1 MHDHGEQCVPAHT
14 VAPATLL
21 ANPAGPDRD
30 LSWLL
35 SSSASGS
42 VVVVDSD
49 RSYLAHWA
57 AEHWASASGARAV
70 FVHCDVDDTAR
81 MSSIQRLVAD
91 APSTD
96 SSVPSADPESTTSGR
111 VGVILIQFN
120 AHDLTAA
127 CLESLYETTYSDKQ
141 VYLLENASSDLST
154 LQLFLEFPRLQVITA
169 IARTS
174 YCNAFNLLA
183 DIASR
188 GGCAYLFF
196 VNNDTRGFSPDLF
209 EHLISDLSPEIAL
222 VSPRIYDFTQAD
234 IHWRPRTKWG
244 ISWDLATEAYLVDA
258 AVWNRLGGFTS
269 SFVMYCEDL
278 DFLLRLRAIGMDARL
293 NTDVKLDHMGG
304 AAVRTMLFVPTFFYM
319 RNLLWLQRRAFG
331 KLGRSEVSNV
341 AQSVRAT
348 VVQSASLLRSKEF
361 TLGARKLAYVAAGL
375 TAGVLTRPRDNRP
388 GEMAESL
395 RRSTWP
401 LKFRIR

>member
-1 MHDHGEQCVPAHT
+1 MPARPTH
-14 VAPATLL
+14 APASLL
-21 ANPAGPDRD
+21 SNPVGSERD

-35 SSSASGS
+35 EPTAAGS
-42 VVVVDSD
+42 FVITDPD
-49 RSYLAHWA
+49 RAYLAHWA
-57 AEHWASASGARAV
+57 AEHWSSASGARVV
-70 FVHCDVDDTAR
+70 FVHCATDDTTR
-81 MSSIQRLVAD
+81 MAEITRLIEEAPTTRSPSSGEAND
-91 APSTD
+91 PPST
-96 SSVPSADPESTTSGR
+96 GR
-111 VGVILIQFN
+111 VGVLLIQFN

-127 CLESLYETTYSDKQ
+127 CLESLYETSYDNTE

-154 LQLFLEFPRLQVITA
+154 LQLFLEFPNLQVITA

-183 DIASR
+183 DKASR
-188 GGCAYLFF
+188 DGSSYLFF
-196 VNNDTRGFSPDLF
+196 VNNDTRGFSPDIF
-209 EHLISDLSPEIAL
+209 EHLIADLSDEIAV

-278 DFLLRLRAIGMDARL
+278 DLLLRLRSIGMDARL

-331 KLGRSEVSNV
+331 SLGRDEVSNV
-341 AQSVRAT
+341 LPSVRAT
-348 VVQSASLLRSKEF
+348 AVQTARLLKTKDV
-361 TLGARKLAYVAAGL
+361 TLGARKLAYLACGLAAG
-375 TAGVLTRPRDNRP
+375 ALTRPRPNRP
-388 GEMAESL
+388 GEMAASL